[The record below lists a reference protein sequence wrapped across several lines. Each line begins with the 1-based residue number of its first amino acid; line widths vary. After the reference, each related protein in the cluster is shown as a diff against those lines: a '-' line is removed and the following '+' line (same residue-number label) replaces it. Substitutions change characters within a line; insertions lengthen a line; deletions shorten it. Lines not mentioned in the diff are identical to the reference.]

1 MTQNTSV
8 TVKMAFIILIFFAAF
23 TTGGVLLG
31 LVTGWFNP
39 IIYVIGLS
47 IGTSTSFIRLTMLH
61 FSVGKFLEM
70 PTNSARIFA
79 SVSYFLRYFVMIG
92 IMVGAGI
99 LHLNGMANIYAAILG
114 MLFLQPAAYII
125 GFFDKTR
132 SKFKKI
138 KEGNGIESDAKPIQ

>member
-1 MTQNTSV
+1 M
-8 TVKMAFIILIFFAAF
+8 KMALIIFICFAAF
-23 TTGGVLLG
+23 ATGGLL
-31 LVTGWFNP
+31 LSIITGWFNP
-39 IIYVIGLS
+39 IIYVIGLA
-47 IGTSTSFIRLTMLH
+47 IGTSTSFIRLTMIH

-70 PTNSARIFA
+70 PAGSARIFA
-79 SVSYFLRYFVMIG
+79 AVSYFLRYFVMIG

-99 LHLNGMANIYAAILG
+99 LHLNGMANIYAAIIG